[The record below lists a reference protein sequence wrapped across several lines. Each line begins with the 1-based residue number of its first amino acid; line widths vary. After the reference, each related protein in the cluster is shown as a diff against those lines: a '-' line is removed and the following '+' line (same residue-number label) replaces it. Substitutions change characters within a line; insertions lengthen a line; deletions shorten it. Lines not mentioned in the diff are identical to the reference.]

1 MTKTTKHI
9 ALVCP
14 GGPITRDLA
23 EKTAE
28 IAAARH
34 GDAIKLSFHSQCFLE
49 TGHFAG
55 DDGTRSAAFLETAND
70 PQFDAVWFARG
81 GYGACRLDPMLFDR
95 LNDHARKKTYLGYS
109 DAGTLLGRLYKDQI
123 GKPVHG
129 PMPTDLARDGG
140 ADAIA
145 RALDYLLHTA
155 PETLEPA
162 AVSGKKVAAFNITIL
177 AHLAATD
184 WAPDLSGH
192 VIMLEDVGE
201 YLYRIDRAM
210 FAIMANQGVRDS
222 AGLMLGRISDIPEN
236 DRPFGETS
244 EEILKNWCARI
255 GVPYLGR
262 ADIGHDAANKIVPF
276 GGHSAPEQNYS
287 RT

>member
-14 GGPITRDLA
+14 GGAITRDLA

-28 IAAARH
+28 IATARH
-34 GDAIKLSFHSQCFLE
+34 GDAVRLHFHPQCFLE
-49 TGHFAG
+49 AGHFAG
-55 DDGTRSAAFLETAND
+55 SDAARSAAFLETAND
-70 PQFDAVWFARG
+70 PAFDAVWFARG
-81 GYGACRLDPMLFDR
+81 GYGACRLDPALFGK
-95 LNDHARKKTYLGYS
+95 LNDHARKKIYLGYS

-123 GKPVHG
+123 GQPVHG
-129 PMPTDLARDGG
+129 PMPTDLGRNGG
-140 ADAIA
+140 ADALS
-145 RALDYLLHTA
+145 RALDYLVNAA
-155 PETLEPA
+155 PDTLEPTA
-162 AVSGKKVAAFNITIL
+162 ASGKKVAAFNITIL
-177 AHLAATD
+177 AHLVATD

-210 FAIMANQGVRDS
+210 FAIMGSEGVRNA
-222 AGLMLGRISDIPEN
+222 AGLMLGRISDVPDN
-236 DRPFGETS
+236 DRPFGETE
-244 EEILKNWCARI
+244 EEIIKNWCARA

-276 GGHSAPEQNYS
+276 GALI
-287 RT
+287 RA